1 MYIAIDQYGDKVF
14 IDKYPRKELLEK
26 RGIKHIAKMYC
37 DTKDGQT
44 KHIGYIL
51 QGSWYRVY
59 GLEGVKFESFV

>member
-1 MYIAIDQYGDKVF
+1 
-14 IDKYPRKELLEK
+14 
-26 RGIKHIAKMYC
+26 MYC